1 MAEEEI
7 ELTPEDEARIKWEQV
22 LRGKPTVVIE
32 PVPVEEETT
41 EITETEVETAPVVID
56 NGPEA
61 VLARLYKSMVAA

>member
-1 MAEEEI
+1 MDETQVDI
-7 ELTPEDEARIKWEQV
+7 DPEAEARTRWEQV
-22 LRGKPTVVIE
+22 LRGKSTVAVE
-32 PVPVEEETT
+32 PVPVEEIT